1 MSALLRKARP
11 FARALSM
18 MLALSR
24 CSPASDL
31 TSLVPSTTDGRAPSP
46 TTSTMEA
53 AVPTFFREQVV
64 DVVVRNGS
72 LIDGSGSPAQTA
84 DVVLEGDRVLF
95 VGAVAREQK
104 ARLDVDASGLWL
116 APGFIDLHSH
126 QAPFTE
132 APQLHAMGVTT
143 VVLGQDGESPAQDIG
158 AFLDSVHRR
167 GSAVNIATLSGHSSL
182 RAELARGE
190 EKGRKDETGVE
201 RAASLA
207 SLVRRDLE
215 RGAFGLSLGLEY
227 DGARGTDAQELSAAL
242 EPVGKAKRVA
252 MAHLRSEDDDQV
264 DAALAEF
271 LGACE
276 HSGARAHVAH
286 LKVVLGRG
294 QARAES
300 LLQQL
305 AQARARGLEVSADLY
320 PYTASYT
327 TLAILFPPSARPP
340 NDYKR
345 ALRKQRAA
353 IREHLR
359 ARVISRNGPEATV
372 FGPGRY
378 QGKTLA
384 EVAAERRRPFEDILL
399 GLGPYGGEAAYHVM
413 DEEVVFRLARD
424 PFVAFGT
431 DASGESSHPRSHGTF
446 ARALGPLVR
455 DAKLFSLEEA
465 VRKSS
470 GLSASLLGLAD
481 RGQLQAG
488 KAADLVVFDATR
500 ITDRADF
507 IEPHRHAEGVLH
519 VWVNGQL
526 VRRDGKPVAFGKA
539 PGRALRPAQKL

>member
-1 MSALLRKARP
+1 MSALRRKVRP
-11 FARALSM
+11 FAGALQLLIALS
-18 MLALSR
+18 S
-24 CSPASDL
+24 CSPASDRA
-31 TSLVPSTTDGRAPSP
+31 SLVPSSRSSETAIPSSASEVAP
-46 TTSTMEA
+46 A
-53 AVPTFFREQVV
+53 AFFREQAV
-64 DVVVRNGS
+64 DVVLRNGL
-72 LIDGSGSPAQTA
+72 LIDGSGAAARSA

-104 ARLDVDASGLWL
+104 TRLEVNASGLWV

-143 VVLGQDGESPAQDIG
+143 VVLGQDGESPAADLG
-158 AFLDSVHRR
+158 GFLDSVDRR
-167 GSAVNIATLSGHSSL
+167 GSAVNIAALSGHSSL
-182 RAELARGE
+182 RAELARD
-190 EKGRKDETGVE
+190 EKTVAVKQPRTLAQRVE
-201 RAASLA
+201 
-207 SLVRRDLE
+207 RDLE
-215 RGAFGLSLGLEY
+215 QGAFGLSFGLEY
-227 DGARGTDAQELSAAL
+227 DGARGSDAAELRAAL
-242 EPVGKAKRVA
+242 EPVGRAKRVA
-252 MAHLRSEDDDQV
+252 MAHLRSEDDDQIEG
-264 DAALAEF
+264 ALAEF
-271 LGACE
+271 LVACE
-276 HSGARAHVAH
+276 QTGARAHIAH

-294 QARAES
+294 EARAEA

-305 AQARARGLEVSADLY
+305 ARARERGLEVSADLY

-353 IREHLR
+353 IRDHLR
-359 ARVISRNGPEATV
+359 ARVLARNGPEATV

-384 EVAAERRRPFEDILL
+384 EVAAEQRRPFEDILL
-399 GLGPYGGEAAYHVM
+399 GLGPYGGEAAYRVM
-413 DEEVVFRLARD
+413 DEELVYRLARD

-455 DAKLFSLEEA
+455 EAKLFSLEEA

-470 GLSASLLGLAD
+470 GLSASLLGLSD
-481 RGQLQAG
+481 RGLLQAG
-488 KAADLVVFDATR
+488 KAADVVVFDATK
-500 ITDRADF
+500 IADRADF

-519 VWVNGQL
+519 VWLNGQL
-526 VRRDGKPVAFGKA
+526 VRRDGQPVALGKG